1 MSVTAINMPQ
11 TISIAFLVI
20 AGVYGDGDKRKQ
32 KLAEDGYDPVK
43 VQACVNKLYPIIKEF
58 GD

>member
-11 TISIAFLVI
+11 TVSVAFLVI
-20 AGVYGDGDKRKQ
+20 AGVYGDGEQRKQ
-32 KLAEDGYDPVK
+32 KLAKDGYDPSRI
-43 VQACVNKLYPIIKEF
+43 QACVNKLYPIIKEF